1 MHELSPAGCPISTSN
16 PSKTENPSVFCAQKL
31 RSVGKKVSAQTHKSR
46 SDSHLDQQLFQ
57 LYYPSHLFV
66 VCSINMF
73 TEQILQKDFFQCN
86 AAILFCKAWLLRVAL
101 LPVLL
106 PNPALICSIVTRN
119 QSMSCNKA

>member
-16 PSKTENPSVFCAQKL
+16 PSKTENPSVFCTQKL
-31 RSVGKKVSAQTHKSR
+31 RKVGKKVSAQTHKADLTAIEIS
-46 SDSHLDQQLFQ
+46 SYFNYIIHHIVLLFAA
-57 LYYPSHLFV
+57 LI
-66 VCSINMF
+66 CSLNRFCKRI
-73 TEQILQKDFFQCN
+73 FFQCN